1 MAADAVQ
8 RSWCPGIIQGDSDI
22 RHRPG
27 GVTCPTAPEEDR
39 RKAGALAQTIG
50 TTEDQAGLSIPSMH
64 RTVRSRKDAFGRAER
79 HSRNVRRL
87 KVVLPIAAVLLA
99 AGFVSVSLLSAPPPV
114 KIEQEGTDV
123 ADGELV
129 MANPK
134 LEGFTK
140 KGLPYS
146 MIAGRALQDFEEQGV
161 VTLEGID
168 AKMPLGEDNW
178 ARVETES
185 GIFNR
190 NENTLEV
197 KTVIRVTKSDGLV
210 AKLQSAF
217 LDINNGNLK
226 TSQPVDIQSNGS
238 TITAGSMAILENGN
252 RVIFEDKVRVNID
265 PARVKAAEAARRDT
279 DASN

>member
-1 MAADAVQ
+1 MGGAI
-8 RSWCPGIIQGDSDI
+8 CPSLSDE
-22 RHRPG
+22 G
-27 GVTCPTAPEEDR
+27 R

-50 TTEDQAGLSIPSMH
+50 TTEDQAELSMASMH
-64 RTVRSRKDAFGRAER
+64 RTVRSRTDAFGRAAR

-87 KVVLPIAAVLLA
+87 KFVLPVAAVLLA
-99 AGFVSVSLLSAPPPV
+99 AGFISMSMMSAPPAV
-114 KIEQEGTDV
+114 KIVEQGTDV
-123 ADGELV
+123 ADGKLV

-146 MIAGRALQDFEEQGV
+146 MIAGRALQDFEEQGI

-168 AKMPLGEDNW
+168 AKMPLNEDNW
-178 ARVETES
+178 ARVQTES
-185 GIFNR
+185 GVFNR
-190 NENTLEV
+190 IENTLEV
-197 KTVIRVTKSDGLV
+197 DTAITVTTSDGLI

-238 TITAGSMAILENGN
+238 TITAGSMAILDNGN
-252 RVIFEDKVRVNID
+252 RVIFETKVRVNID
-265 PARVKAAEAARRDT
+265 PDRVKAAEAARRDT